1 MERHRTTVA
10 KEDQIMTREQ
20 TEVEGTLIRGADG
33 ALYFIPQSELQA
45 YQVPDTIAKEAEQ
58 VLTESMDVRGFD
70 ALFTSLTPPVFGVEA
85 LQRPLAKRLA
95 NDQFAIIEK
104 PSIVSRRD

>member
-1 MERHRTTVA
+1 MTQER
-10 KEDQIMTREQ
+10 

-58 VLTESMDVRGFD
+58 VVTEGMDVQGFD

-85 LQRPLAKRLA
+85 LQRPPVARLA
-95 NDQFAIIEK
+95 DDEPTVIKK
-104 PSIVSRRD
+104 PPLNLNQNR